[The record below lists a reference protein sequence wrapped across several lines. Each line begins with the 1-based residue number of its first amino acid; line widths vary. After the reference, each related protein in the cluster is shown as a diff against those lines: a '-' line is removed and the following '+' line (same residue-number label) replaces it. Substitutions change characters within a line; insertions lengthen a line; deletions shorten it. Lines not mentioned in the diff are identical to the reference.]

1 MYPRFSSSLMA
12 SLAIALAVLVVVSVA
27 PTRSAEAVVS
37 GGIHTT
43 DVECNG
49 VDLNL
54 YNSKLDVYLEGGPGK
69 VGASAITAGD
79 YGVRVTAPGGNILGT
94 NADGELVTVGD
105 DGVFPCFRLWD
116 LVEKESDGTQGYNDT
131 TNNGGVYKVA
141 ICLEAAFDTSD
152 CKYDAFKVE
161 LEPPPV
167 DACTEHPGRTILQW
181 SETLGSPSIAGLLQE
196 TSVAAVSIDAGT
208 YNVTLQSYD
217 DHAHKPGQVQD
228 QEQWYAIFSNGGG
241 VEDTSG
247 EIADLP
253 DDDDYIN
260 EMVGTVTFGDTVTE
274 VVARHLVEFTGT
286 PGENPQSIVPFCLA
300 LDPVEEV
307 SASADSEESDPPG
320 KGRPEGA
327 GAQGKA
333 HGLRGR

>member
-1 MYPRFSSSLMA
+1 MA

-79 YGVRVTAPGGNILGT
+79 YGVRVTAPGGTILGT
-94 NADGELVTVGD
+94 NADGELVTVEA

-116 LVEKESDGTQGYNDT
+116 LVKKESDSTQGYDDT

-141 ICLEAAFDTSD
+141 ICLDAEFDTSD

-167 DACTEHPGRTILQW
+167 DACTEHPGRTVLKW
-181 SETLGSPSIAGLLQE
+181 SETLGNPYYGLFQE
-196 TSVAAVSIDAGT
+196 TSVAVVSIDAGA

-217 DHAHKPGQVQD
+217 DHTGKGFQLQD
-228 QEQWYAIFSNGGG
+228 HEQWYAIFSNGGG
-241 VEDTSG
+241 EEDRSD
-247 EIADLP
+247 EISDLP
-253 DDDDYIN
+253 WEQDYLN
-260 EMVGTVTFGDTVTE
+260 EGVGTVEFGDTVTE
-274 VVARHLVEFTGT
+274 VVARHDVEFAGA
-286 PGENPQSIVPFCLA
+286 GNAESIVPF
-300 LDPVEEV
+300 
-307 SASADSEESDPPG
+307 
-320 KGRPEGA
+320 
-327 GAQGKA
+327 
-333 HGLRGR
+333 